1 MIQTYKGDESE
12 SVCVFRMG
20 MCMCILRMD
29 AGTGV
34 NMLNSVCGRISDFE
48 LIHAWLLII
57 DLKTKGEP

>member
-1 MIQTYKGDESE
+1 MK
-12 SVCVFRMG
+12 VKVFVFRMG

-29 AGTGV
+29 AGAGV